1 MRHLLPALL
10 AALFV
15 LAACDATPRADGVI
29 VRESPHSVADTLD
42 RIEAVTGSLGANT
55 VARIDHAAGA
65 RETGVEMRPSGVI
78 IFGNPAMGT
87 PLIVRSP
94 TAGLDLPV
102 RMLVWQDE
110 DGDVWL
116 AYTDPEVL
124 ARRHGIDPEDSAV
137 TRMSITL
144 DSIVNTVVAEEG

>member
-1 MRHLLPALL
+1 
-10 AALFV
+10 
-15 LAACDATPRADGVI
+15 
-29 VRESPHSVADTLD
+29 
-42 RIEAVTGSLGANT
+42 
-55 VARIDHAAGA
+55 
-65 RETGVEMRPSGVI
+65 
-78 IFGNPAMGT
+78 
-87 PLIVRSP
+87 
-94 TAGLDLPV
+94 
-102 RMLVWQDE
+102 MLVWQDE